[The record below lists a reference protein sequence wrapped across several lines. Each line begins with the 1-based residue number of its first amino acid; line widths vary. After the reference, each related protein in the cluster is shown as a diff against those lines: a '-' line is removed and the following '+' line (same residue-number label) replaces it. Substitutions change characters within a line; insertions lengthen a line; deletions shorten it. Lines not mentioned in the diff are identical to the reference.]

1 VPNAEGATCATC
13 RTLNPAGA
21 PACIRCNT
29 PLGAP
34 PPAAAPPRPP
44 AAPPLL
50 PPASAAPP
58 ATAPDSRI
66 GPGLAAPP
74 RGTPGGS
81 ARAAAHVQPPGY
93 GEVPA
98 AGAGAGTGA
107 GAAPPGGREFTP
119 HEQRRIRRRIALA
132 GGAAVALVL
141 AGGGAA
147 LWLTRPHYVDTDAVA
162 ARLGADLSAR
172 LGERVTVECH
182 GTPRRRAGE
191 TFGCAATD
199 ASGVRLTVAVTIVDD
214 TGRYRWR
221 LGR

>member
-1 VPNAEGATCATC
+1 MPDSEGATCETC
-13 RTLNPAGA
+13 RTLNPPGA

-34 PPAAAPPRPP
+34 PAVPPPRLPTAPPPPP
-44 AAPPLL
+44 AA
-50 PPASAAPP
+50 
-58 ATAPDSRI
+58 SRI
-66 GPGLAAPP
+66 GPGLAVPP

-81 ARAAAHVQPPGY
+81 ASAAAQVQPPGY
-93 GEVPA
+93 GEVPEA
-98 AGAGAGTGA
+98 AAA
-107 GAAPPGGREFTP
+107 AAPPARREFTP
-119 HEQRRIRRRIALA
+119 HEQRRIRRRVAVA
-132 GGAAVALVL
+132 GGAAVVVVL

-172 LGERVTVECH
+172 FGGRVTVECH

-191 TFGCAATD
+191 TFACAATD
-199 ASGVRLTVAVTIVDD
+199 ARGVRLAVAVTIVDD

-221 LGR
+221 LGG